1 MIQCPAIRKQQ
12 LLTRSME
19 KSIDVIIE
27 CRKTLKIT
35 KCIYLFARP
44 GLNTPFDGSKVMREM
59 KLLCPNLT
67 KREYLTATGF
77 APSCSYNGACKKSCT
92 V

>member
-1 MIQCPAIRKQQ
+1 
-12 LLTRSME
+12 ME

-35 KCIYLFARP
+35 KSIYLFARP
-44 GLNTPFDGSKVMREM
+44 GLKTRFDGSKVMREM
-59 KLLCPNLT
+59 KLLCPNL
-67 KREYLTATGF
+67 KKPEYLTATGLRHHVALSLIHIF
-77 APSCSYNGACKKSCT
+77 QCIS